1 MQIIARK
8 QYLDALSVLKDKNL
22 IKVATGVRRCGK
34 STLMTQFQ
42 DLLRK
47 ENGKVSILAINMD
60 MPEFRFLA
68 EKSLPTLPTLPT
80 GQAGGQAGG
89 KAGGQAGWK
98 AVYDYIIKHLKK
110 NVTNYVFIDEVQNV
124 PEFEKLLEGL
134 YVHPNIDL
142 YVTGSNA
149 FLLSSELATLLT
161 GRAYEINV
169 LPFSFAE
176 YLEFTGKTT
185 NPDRAFAEYVRTGG
199 FPEAARLSAEGNNFA
214 NEYLQS
220 VFKNIYDNDISKRH
234 TIYAEESYQ
243 EVVNFLIDSVG
254 ASVSAGNIA
263 KVLTSNKKKIDNK
276 TVSKYIDTL
285 VEAYLFYKV
294 SRYDIKGKQ
303 HLATQEKYYLV
314 DLGFR
319 NALLGKELA
328 SDAGHL
334 LENIIYLELKRR
346 NNQVWIGKTN
356 NLEVDFVVRNN
367 EGFTQYI
374 QVAQTV
380 QNATT
385 LERELAPFDSIAD
398 HHEKLLITMDYDTGT
413 YNGIKKI
420 NALDWLTKTEK

>member
-1 MQIIARK
+1 MQAITRK
-8 QYLDALSVLKDKNL
+8 RYLDTLSVLKDKNL

-34 STLMTQFQ
+34 STLMIQFQ
-42 DLLRK
+42 ELIRK
-47 ENGKVSILAINMD
+47 ENSKSPILAINMD

-68 EKSLPTLPTLPT
+68 EKN
-80 GQAGGQAGG
+80 
-89 KAGGQAGWK
+89 WK
-98 AVYDYIIKHLKK
+98 EIYDYIINHLKK

-124 PEFEKLLEGL
+124 VEFEKLLEGL
-134 YVHPNIDL
+134 YVHPNVDL

-176 YLEFTGKTT
+176 YLEFTGKTS

-199 FPEAARLSAEGNNFA
+199 FPEAIRLSEDGNHFA
-214 NEYLQS
+214 NEYLQM
-220 VFKNIYDNDISKRH
+220 VFKNIYENDISKRH
-234 TIYAEESYQ
+234 IIYGGESYQ

-254 ASVSAGNIA
+254 SSVSAGNIS
-263 KVLTSNKKKIDNK
+263 KVLTANKKKIDNK
-276 TVSKYIDTL
+276 TVSKYINTL

-294 SRYDIKGKQ
+294 NRYDIKGKI
-303 HLATQEKYYLV
+303 HLATQEKYYMV

-346 NNQVWIGKTN
+346 NNQIWIGKTN

-367 EGFTQYI
+367 NGFTQYI
-374 QVAQTV
+374 QVSQTV
-380 QNATT
+380 QNRQT
-385 LERELAPFDSIAD
+385 LERELAPFENISD
-398 HHEKLLITMDYDTGT
+398 HYEKLLITMDYDTGT

-420 NALDWLTKTEK
+420 NAIDWLLNSEK

>member
-1 MQIIARK
+1 MKTIARK
-8 QYLDALSVLKDKNL
+8 RYLDTLRVLKDKNL

-47 ENGKVSILAINMD
+47 ENGNVSILAINMD
-60 MPEFRFLA
+60 MPEFRLLA
-68 EKSLPTLPTLPT
+68 EKNLPT
-80 GQAGGQAGG
+80 GQAG
-89 KAGGQAGWK
+89 WK
-98 AVYDYIIKHLKK
+98 EIYDYIIKHLNKD
-110 NVTNYVFIDEVQNV
+110 VTNYVFIDEVQNV

-176 YLEFTGKTT
+176 YLEFTGKTS
-185 NPDRAFAEYVRTGG
+185 NPDRAFSEYVHTGG
-199 FPEAARLSAEGNNFA
+199 LPEAVRLSADGNHFA
-214 NEYLQS
+214 NEYLQM
-220 VFKNIYDNDISKRH
+220 VFKNIYDNDISKRY

-243 EVVNFLIDSVG
+243 ELVNFLIDSIG
-254 ASVSAGNIA
+254 SSVSAGNIA
-263 KVLTSNKKKIDNK
+263 KVLTANKKKIDNK
-276 TVSKYIDTL
+276 TVSKYIGTL

-294 SRYDIKGKQ
+294 NRYDIKGKQ
-303 HLATQEKYYLV
+303 HLATHEKYYLV

-346 NNQVWIGKTN
+346 NNQVWIGKTK

-374 QVAQTV
+374 QVSQTV

-385 LERELAPFDSIAD
+385 LKRELAPFESIAD
-398 HHEKLLITMDYDTGT
+398 HHEKLLITMDYETGT
-413 YNGIKKI
+413 YNGIKKL
-420 NALDWLTKTEK
+420 NAIDWLTKTKK

>member
-1 MQIIARK
+1 MKIITRK
-8 QYLDALSVLKDKNL
+8 RYLETLSVLKDKNL

-34 STLMTQFQ
+34 STLMMQFQ

-47 ENGKVSILAINMD
+47 DNNEIPILAINMD
-60 MPEFRFLA
+60 MPDYRFLA
-68 EKSLPTLPTLPT
+68 EKN
-80 GQAGGQAGG
+80 
-89 KAGGQAGWK
+89 WK
-98 AVYDYIIKHLKK
+98 EIYDYIIKHLKL
-110 NVTNYVFIDEVQNV
+110 NTTNYVFIDEVQNV

-161 GRAYEINV
+161 GRAYEINI
-169 LPFSFAE
+169 LPFSFSE
-176 YLEFTGKTT
+176 YLEFTGKYT
-185 NPDRAFAEYVRTGG
+185 NLDRAFAEYVSVGG
-199 FPEAARLSAEGNNFA
+199 FPEAVSLSAEGSHFA
-214 NEYLQS
+214 NKYLQM
-220 VFKNIYDNDISKRH
+220 VFKNIYNNDISKRY

-254 ASVSAGNIA
+254 STVSAGNIA
-263 KVLTSNKKKIDNK
+263 KVLTANKKKIDNK

-294 SRYDIKGKQ
+294 NRYDIKGKQ

-319 NALLGKELA
+319 NALLGKVLA

-346 NNQVWIGKTN
+346 NNQVWIGKTK

-367 EGFTQYI
+367 KGYTQYI

-380 QNATT
+380 QNTT
-385 LERELAPFDSIAD
+385 ALERELAPFYNISD
-398 HHEKLLITMDYDTGT
+398 HHEKILITMDYDTGT
-413 YNGIKKI
+413 YDGIKKI
-420 NALDWLTKTEK
+420 NALDWLTKD

>member
-1 MQIIARK
+1 MQTILRK
-8 QYLDALSVLKDKNL
+8 LYLNKLNVLKDKNF

-34 STLMTQFQ
+34 STLMLQFQ
-42 DLLRK
+42 DVLRN
-47 ENGKVSILAINMD
+47 ENDKVSILSINMD

-68 EKSLPTLPTLPT
+68 EEN
-80 GQAGGQAGG
+80 
-89 KAGGQAGWK
+89 WK
-98 AVYDYIIKHLKK
+98 NIYDYIINHLKK
-110 NVTNYVFIDEVQNV
+110 DVTNYVFIDEVQNV

-176 YLEFTGKTT
+176 YVEFTGKIS
-185 NPDRAFAEYVRTGG
+185 NPDRAFAEYISTGG
-199 FPEAARLSAEGNNFA
+199 FPEAVRLSADGNLYA
-214 NEYLQS
+214 NEYLQM
-220 VFKNIYDNDISKRH
+220 VFKNIYDNDISKRY

-254 ASVSAGNIA
+254 SSVSAGNIA
-263 KVLTSNKKKIDNK
+263 KVLSTNKKKIDNK
-276 TVSKYIDTL
+276 TVVKYINTL

-294 SRYDIKGKQ
+294 NRYDIKGKQ

-367 EGFTQYI
+367 EGFTQYL
-374 QVAQTV
+374 QVSQSV
-380 QNATT
+380 QNPTT
-385 LERELAPFDSIAD
+385 LARELAPFESIAD

-420 NALDWLTKTEK
+420 NAIDWLTNS

>member
-1 MQIIARK
+1 MKIILRK
-8 QYLDALSVLKDKNL
+8 NYLNTLSVLKDKNL

-34 STLMTQFQ
+34 STLMVQFQ
-42 DLLRK
+42 ELLRS
-47 ENGKVSILAINMD
+47 ENPNVSILSINMD

-68 EKSLPTLPTLPT
+68 EKN
-80 GQAGGQAGG
+80 
-89 KAGGQAGWK
+89 WK
-98 AVYDYIIKHLKK
+98 EIYDYIVQNIKKDQ
-110 NVTNYVFIDEVQNV
+110 TNYVFIDEVQNV

-169 LPFSFAE
+169 LPFSFAD
-176 YLEFTGKTT
+176 YLEFTEKTA
-185 NPDRAFAEYVRTGG
+185 NPDRAFADYARTGG
-199 FPEAARLSAEGNNFA
+199 FPEAIRLSTEGNHFA
-214 NEYLQS
+214 NEYLQT
-220 VFKNIYDNDISKRH
+220 VFKNIYENDISKRH

-243 EVVNFLIDSVG
+243 KVVDFLIDSVG
-254 ASVSAGNIA
+254 SNVSAGNIA
-263 KVLTSNKKKIDNK
+263 KVLTANKKKIDNK
-276 TVSKYIDTL
+276 TVSRYINTL

-319 NALLGKELA
+319 NALLGKELV

-334 LENIIYLELKRR
+334 LENVIYLELKRR
-346 NNQVWIGKTN
+346 NHQVWIGKTD

-367 EGFTQYI
+367 EGYTQYI
-374 QVAQTV
+374 QVSQTV

-385 LERELAPFDSIAD
+385 LSRELAPFDSIPD
-398 HHEKLLITMDYDTGT
+398 HNEKFLITMDYETGT
-413 YNGIKKI
+413 HNGVKQI
-420 NALDWLTKTEK
+420 NAIDWLLNP